1 MTMELRDNALFKT
14 FLTALSPKQLDALED
29 WQDERMSG
37 NPDNEADC
45 LMRKDLINAERSRR
59 DCPGM

>member
-1 MTMELRDNALFKT
+1 MTMDLRDNALFKS
-14 FLTALSPKQLDALED
+14 FLKALSTDKLDALED
-29 WQDERMSG
+29 WQDERMSD
-37 NPDNEADC
+37 NPDKEADC